1 MFTTQGDKYSAPAL
15 PLYTDFSSNFVEKED
30 NEKLIFSLDSPDNVW
45 ELWPG
50 Q

>member
-15 PLYTDFSSNFVEKED
+15 PLSTDFSSNFVEKED